1 MVGQRYNNM
10 SLIKAQGLN
19 FYMFDPTNEPVK

>member
-1 MVGQRYNNM
+1 M
-10 SLIKAQGLN
+10 SLIKAQGLI

>member
-1 MVGQRYNNM
+1 M